1 MLNLHHIELFYY
13 VARHGGISEAVRQ
26 IPYGIQQPAVSA
38 QILQLE
44 DSLGTKLFERRPFKL
59 TPAGHKLYSFIEP
72 FLGNIERI
80 GDEIRGT
87 ANRFIRLG
95 ASGTVLRHHFPEVLR
110 SLRKKMPGL
119 KVSMH
124 EGIEP
129 QLLDWLRRQEIDLAI
144 TVLDGRIPAGI
155 DSHQIIRL
163 PLALLVPK
171 DSRIKSA
178 DDLWKADKIEET
190 LISMSP
196 TEAVA
201 RHFQMGLLKLSVD
214 WIPSHVVNSLNLV
227 ETYVASGFGI
237 GVGVEV
243 PGVKTDPA
251 VRRIVLKDFEP
262 VSIGVI
268 WSGPRSELINAIIR
282 EFEAMVRQL
291 GSAKP

>member
-1 MLNLHHIELFYY
+1 
-13 VARHGGISEAVRQ
+13 
-26 IPYGIQQPAVSA
+26 
-38 QILQLE
+38 
-44 DSLGTKLFERRPFKL
+44 
-59 TPAGHKLYSFIEP
+59 
-72 FLGNIERI
+72 
-80 GDEIRGT
+80 
-87 ANRFIRLG
+87 
-95 ASGTVLRHHFPEVLR
+95 
-110 SLRKKMPGL
+110 MPGL
-119 KVSMH
+119 RVSMH

-190 LISMSP
+190 LICMSP

-214 WIPSHVVNSLNLV
+214 WLPSHVVNSLNLV

-251 VRRIVLKDFEP
+251 IRRIVLMDFEP
-262 VSIGVI
+262 VTIGVI

-291 GSAKP
+291 GK

>member
-1 MLNLHHIELFYY
+1 MLNLHHVELFYY
-13 VARHGGISEAVRQ
+13 VARHGGISEAVRH

-59 TPAGHKLYSFIEP
+59 TSAGQKLFTFIEP
-72 FLGNIERI
+72 FLGNIERV

-87 ANRFIRLG
+87 VNRFIRLG
-95 ASGTVLRHHFPEVLR
+95 ASGTVLRNHFPEVLR
-110 SLRKKMPGL
+110 TLRRKMPGL
-119 KVSMH
+119 KVSML

-129 QLLDWLRRQEIDLAI
+129 QLLEWLRRQEIDVAI

-155 DSHQIIRL
+155 ASHPIIRL

-171 DSRIKSA
+171 DSKVKRA
-178 DDLWKADKIEET
+178 EDLWKADKIEEI
-190 LISMSP
+190 LICMSP

-201 RHFQMGLLKLSVD
+201 RHFQMGLARLSVD
-214 WIPSHVVNSLNLV
+214 WLPSHVVNSLDLV

-251 VRRIVLKDFEP
+251 VRRIPLKDFEP
-262 VSIGVI
+262 VAIGVI
-268 WSGPRSELINAIIR
+268 WSGPRSELINMIIR
-282 EFEAMVRQL
+282 EFEALVRQFV
-291 GSAKP
+291 K

>member
-1 MLNLHHIELFYY
+1 MLNLHHVELFYY

-44 DSLGTKLFERRPFKL
+44 DSLGIKLFERRPFKL
-59 TPAGHKLYSFIEP
+59 TSAGQKLFTFIEP
-72 FLGNIERI
+72 FLGNIERV

-87 ANRFIRLG
+87 VNRFIRLG

-110 SLRKKMPGL
+110 TLRRKMPGL
-119 KVSMH
+119 KVSML

-129 QLLDWLRRQEIDLAI
+129 QLLEWLRRQEIDVAI

-155 DSHQIIRL
+155 DSHPIIRL

-171 DSRIKSA
+171 DSKIKSA
-178 DDLWKADKIEET
+178 EDLWKADKIEET
-190 LISMSP
+190 LICMSP

-201 RHFQMGLLKLSVD
+201 RHFQMGLAKLSVD
-214 WIPSHVVNSLNLV
+214 WLPSHVVNSLNLV

-243 PGVKTDPA
+243 PGVKADPA
-251 VRRIVLKDFEP
+251 VRRIPLKDFEP
-262 VSIGVI
+262 VAIGVI
-268 WSGPRSELINAIIR
+268 WSGPRSELIDMIIR
-282 EFEAMVRQL
+282 EFEALVRQF
-291 GSAKP
+291 GK